1 MSALGK
7 CGGALGRAFCGKKIA
22 GNGTVP
28 ETGFVSTP
36 QRARLAVAFLLRARN
51 PSLLFV
57 TQWQLNR
64 SFARRQWGASAG
76 RAIHS
81 PTVSP
86 CRTPKMCRRTC
97 PSARCSELPRKEGY
111 RKGRCASWQACQPT
125 WLHSFNALRVV
136 EVLLVGI
143 AAQ

>member
-1 MSALGK
+1 M
-7 CGGALGRAFCGKKIA
+7 
-22 GNGTVP
+22 
-28 ETGFVSTP
+28 VSTDGSGVVSHAATVLLSEAADRFGLTAAFAEASDGLR
-36 QRARLAVAFLLRARN
+36 QR
-51 PSLLFV
+51 
-57 TQWQLNR
+57 R
-64 SFARRQWGASAG
+64 SGHDPDRPEDAARRQWGASAG